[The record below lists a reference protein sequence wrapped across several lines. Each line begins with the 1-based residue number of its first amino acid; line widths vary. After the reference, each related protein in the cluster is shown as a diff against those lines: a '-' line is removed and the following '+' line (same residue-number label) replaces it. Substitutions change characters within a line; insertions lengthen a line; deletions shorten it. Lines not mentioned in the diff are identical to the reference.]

1 MGMVFYNAMLPDL
14 VPRARLGRTSGW
26 GWGVGYFGGLT
37 CLGTALLLLVQ
48 AETPILGLDKQ
59 AAEHLRATGPMVAL
73 WYAVFSLPLFL
84 LTPDKESSGIGYT
97 AAAALAM
104 MPERSSLVIAELVPA
119 VVEWNRGPLG
129 PLAGHPL
136 DDPRT
141 ELVVDDVV
149 RVIQDA
155 SEEFDAMLL
164 DVDNGPT
171 ALTDRGNSWL
181 YTKAGLK
188 AIRRALRPGGSAAI
202 WSVGDEPSFERR
214 LREVGL
220 RPSTHRIRAHGRRGT
235 QHLVFVGKK
244 PGPSDE

>member
-1 MGMVFYNAMLPDL
+1 MKPWESLATTRTPDGSRLELLVHDGDYLIRAEGYELMTSRAHASEEAMMTLACPEPTEGARVL
-14 VPRARLGRTSGW
+14 V
-26 GWGVGYFGGLT
+26 GGL
-37 CLGTALLLLVQ
+37 G
-48 AETPILGLDKQ
+48 
-59 AAEHLRATGPMVAL
+59 M
-73 WYAVFSLPLFL
+73 
-84 LTPDKESSGIGYT
+84 GYT
-97 AAAALAM
+97 AAAALAL
-104 MPERSSLVIAELVPA
+104 MPARSSLVISELVPA

-141 ELVVDDVV
+141 ELVVGDVV

-188 AIRRALRPGGSAAI
+188 AIRRGLRPGGSAAI

-220 RPSTHRIRAHGRRGT
+220 TPSTHRIRAHGRRGT

-244 PGPSDE
+244 AGLTGE